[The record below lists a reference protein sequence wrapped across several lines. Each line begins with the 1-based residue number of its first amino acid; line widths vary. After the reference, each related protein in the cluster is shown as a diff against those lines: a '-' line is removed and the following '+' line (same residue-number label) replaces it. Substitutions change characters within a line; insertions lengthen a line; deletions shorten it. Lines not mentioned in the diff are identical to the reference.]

1 MLWRCAGN
9 GIGLLASRVGRQ
21 AAGLWLWR
29 DGVGGGRR
37 DARGVGQPGRRGG
50 VGLRVVRPGRR
61 LSIWSGLDVTGASE
75 SRETVGE
82 WWVGRTGGVV
92 SVLVGIGGG
101 VEPGVERRL
110 WWVSVHGWDEVG
122 ELVRL

>member
-1 MLWRCAGN
+1 
-9 GIGLLASRVGRQ
+9 V
-21 AAGLWLWR
+21 
-29 DGVGGGRR
+29 D
-37 DARGVGQPGRRGG
+37 
-50 VGLRVVRPGRR
+50 LRVVRLGRR
-61 LSIWSGLDVTGASE
+61 SSIWSGLEMTGASE
-75 SRETVGE
+75 SREKVGE
-82 WWVGRTGGVV
+82 WWVWRTGGVV